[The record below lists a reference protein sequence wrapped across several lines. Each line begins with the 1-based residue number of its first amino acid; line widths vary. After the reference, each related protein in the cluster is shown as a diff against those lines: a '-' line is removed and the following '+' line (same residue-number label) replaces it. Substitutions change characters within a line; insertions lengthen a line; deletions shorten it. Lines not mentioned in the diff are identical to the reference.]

1 MRIWIQFNLLLLAT
15 YLGFFHACN
24 VVDWP
29 MTLGLGLG
37 FGLLAAY
44 LVWQT
49 TAFRSKFERLV
60 YLAIPLDIFLES
72 LIPYHSGLG
81 FYYCALAFWS
91 LFLGYRIWL
100 ESKSVQHNLLTDD
113 ASIGEPAE

>member
-1 MRIWIQFNLLLLAT
+1 MRIWIQFNLLLLAI

-29 MTLGLGLG
+29 VTLGLGLG
-37 FGLLAAY
+37 FGLLAGY

-60 YLAIPLDIFLES
+60 YLAIPLDILLES
-72 LIPYHSGLG
+72 LIPYHAGYS
-81 FYYCALAFWS
+81 FYFCALAFWT
-91 LFLGYRIWL
+91 LFLSYRIWL
-100 ESKSVQHNLLTDD
+100 ESKLMYVVNE
-113 ASIGEPAE
+113 EPTE